1 MNLDK
6 RFSVLS
12 LALSGLLTSTAG
24 CAASDKWAEDLENAL
39 KCGMTG
45 KEVAKLAGT
54 QPTALERQDRW
65 RTHIIER
72 APTRVSFGFSNGR
85 LKLAQISWD
94 EKPTRIASYQVLDL
108 CGDASPDLEA
118 TYRLPKNP

>member
-12 LALSGLLTSTAG
+12 LALCGLLASTAA
-24 CAASDKWAEDLENAL
+24 CSASDKWAEDLENAL
-39 KCGMTG
+39 KCDMTV
-45 KEVAKLAGT
+45 KEVTKLAGT

-65 RTHIIER
+65 RTHVIER
-72 APTRVSFGFSNGR
+72 ARTRMSFGFLNGR

-94 EKPTRIASYQVLDL
+94 EKSTRIASYQVLDL
-108 CGDASPDLEA
+108 CGDASAELEA
-118 TYRLPKNP
+118 TYRLPDNP